1 MKYILLGLILL
12 FVACLSHSQ
21 QTQDHLRKQTYLP
34 TPIGWS
40 LYTKPGVNSREM
52 LCGNYSKRE
61 WFVSSGGEQLKIQLH
76 PRQGYKRDPLPFRI
90 RLKRTEGYGT
100 NGQRHVQKLDDGWV
114 IGFDQGEYGGSLWWF
129 SPNGKQHK
137 KLANGNIK
145 YFVSLS
151 SELLV
156 LEGLAH
162 LGSAGGKVLRVRQ
175 TETGEYQADVL
186 ARLDG
191 EPYGF
196 AKESENSLLII
207 TTSGLRRVNKSGTV
221 EKLIETDYGT
231 LYPNSITLAR
241 NNIVYVGMRH
251 FITRL
256 IPTSEGYREEWLVPN
271 DCTRFAVN
279 ENDLNCVCLTTPN
292 Q

>member
-12 FVACLSHSQ
+12 LAVCLSLAHK
-21 QTQDHLRKQTYLP
+21 TQSELSKQTSLP

-40 LYTKPGVNSREM
+40 LYTKPDVNSREM

-61 WFVSSGGEQLKIQLH
+61 WYVSSGGEQLKIQLI
-76 PRQGYKRDPLPFRI
+76 PRQGYQRDPLPFRI
-90 RLKRTEGYGT
+90 KLTRTEEYGT
-100 NGQRHVQKLDDGWV
+100 SGHRHVHKLEDGWA
-114 IGFDQGEYGGSLWWF
+114 IGFDQGEFGGSLWWF
-129 SPNGKQHK
+129 SPDGKQHK

-151 SELLV
+151 GELFV

-175 TETGEYQADVL
+175 TETGEYKADVW
-186 ARLDG
+186 ASLDG

-196 AKESENSLLII
+196 AKESDNSLLII
-207 TTSGLRRVNKSGTV
+207 TTSGLRRMRKSGTV
-221 EKLIETDYGT
+221 EELIETDYGA
-231 LYPNSITLAR
+231 LYPNSIALAR

-256 IPTSEGYREEWLVPN
+256 IPTSEGYKEEWLVPN

-279 ENDLNCVCLTTPN
+279 ENKLNCVCFTPPN